1 MKEKYIKILL
11 WPLILFLSY
20 LVINSINSEITFQKE
35 AKIRIDQ
42 NVQKLKDL
50 RLLKLLTKKQ
60 TMNFVIILTR
70 Y

>member
-1 MKEKYIKILL
+1 MKRKYIKILL

-50 RLLKLLTKKQ
+50 RLLQVAYKKSKQ
-60 TMNFVIILTR
+60 
-70 Y
+70 

>member
-20 LVINSINSEITFQKE
+20 LVINSIDSEITFQKE

-42 NVQKLKDL
+42 NNQKLKDL
-50 RLLKLLTKKQ
+50 RLLQVAYKK
-60 TMNFVIILTR
+60 TNNEFCDNFDT
-70 Y
+70 